1 MARQCCETL
10 QIQARAPQENVI
22 IWFALASMLE
32 KGVWIRWGLL
42 LRYFLQ
48 AWPSVANMSMTV
60 WRDMVVARSAE
71 PERKRKAETLLASAV
86 GDCLRRLGRLLAEA
100 RVAASTRQFVATL
113 RTSWPASARCASAM
127 FLLHLLMPRKARSNF
142 AHRSPVPWQVF
153 RKRLPT
159 RADLCG
165 HDLINRAHCFCWG
178 DGNNMWSQ
186 CWAVPNLAPSS

>member
-48 AWPSVANMSMTV
+48 AWPSVANRSMTV

-71 PERKRKAETLLASAV
+71 PERKRKAITLLA
-86 GDCLRRLGRLLAEA
+86 G
-100 RVAASTRQFVATL
+100 F
-113 RTSWPASARCASAM
+113 
-127 FLLHLLMPRKARSNF
+127 K
-142 AHRSPVPWQVF
+142 PV
-153 RKRLPT
+153 
-159 RADLCG
+159 
-165 HDLINRAHCFCWG
+165 
-178 DGNNMWSQ
+178 
-186 CWAVPNLAPSS
+186 